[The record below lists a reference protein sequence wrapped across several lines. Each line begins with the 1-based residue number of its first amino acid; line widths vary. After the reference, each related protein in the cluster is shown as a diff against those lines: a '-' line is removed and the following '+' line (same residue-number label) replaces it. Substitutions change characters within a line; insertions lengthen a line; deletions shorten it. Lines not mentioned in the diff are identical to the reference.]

1 MIHYEWSFDPFVTIP
16 LGVSGALYA
25 TGVARLW
32 ARAGIG
38 ESVKRWQAVCF
49 AAGWLS
55 LLAALVTPLHELGE
69 HLFTAHMIE
78 HEVLMAVAAPLLAL
92 SRPIGAFLYA
102 FPKSWRHRLSRS
114 AGARWIS
121 VPWGWLTRPLDATIL
136 HGAAIWIWHTPALF
150 DATVTNESLHRLQH
164 ISFLV
169 TALFFWWALFR
180 RTRRDYGLGA
190 IHVAAT
196 MVHTSI
202 LGALIALSPRL
213 LYVVQTKDAPAFG
226 LTPLEDQQLG
236 GLIMWV
242 PAGTLYAAI
251 ALTMIGLWIGAR
263 QRRPSYAK

>member
-1 MIHYEWSFDPFVTIP
+1 MIAYEWSFDPFVTVP
-16 LGVSGALYA
+16 LALSGTLYVA
-25 TGVARLW
+25 GVARLW

-38 ESVKRWQAVCF
+38 ESVKRWQATCF

-55 LLAALVTPLHELGE
+55 LFGALVTPLHELGE

-102 FPKSWRHRLSRS
+102 LPKRLRHGLSRS

-121 VPWGWLTRPLDATIL
+121 LPWRWLTRPLDATIL

-150 DATVTNESLHRLQH
+150 DATVTNETMHRLQH
-164 ISFLV
+164 ISFVV
-169 TALFFWWALFR
+169 TALFFWWAIFR
-180 RTRRDYGLGA
+180 CARRDYGIGA
-190 IHVAAT
+190 VHVAAT
-196 MVHTSI
+196 MVHTGI

-213 LYVVQTKDAPAFG
+213 LYVVQTRDAPAFG
-226 LTPLEDQQLG
+226 LTPMDDQQLG

-251 ALTMIGLWIGAR
+251 ALALIALWIGDR
-263 QRRPSYAK
+263 SKPSYAK